1 MGSRQIFGINS
12 FILTAIVWCQKV
24 AHHYIHHN
32 KRLDMTQIEMDTLA
46 TLKRAANAYL
56 DHIGEDMKM
65 SRERLA
71 IEQQM
76 RNITVE
82 MAARQQPVPD
92 ELIWANRRYDIAK
105 HCLGILAIGTVP
117 DIMGKREITPAKAV
131 RSAIELA
138 DELIK
143 QLKRGDKR

>member
-1 MGSRQIFGINS
+1 
-12 FILTAIVWCQKV
+12 
-24 AHHYIHHN
+24 
-32 KRLDMTQIEMDTLA
+32 MTQIEMDTLA

-56 DHIGEDMKM
+56 DHIGEEMKM

-82 MAARQQPVPD
+82 MIARQQPAPD

-105 HCLGILAIGTVP
+105 HCLGMLAIGTVP
-117 DIMGKREITPAKAV
+117 DIMEKREITPAKAV
-131 RSAIELA
+131 RTAIELA

-143 QLKRGDKR
+143 QLKGGEQ